1 MTTTVQSIIL
11 RAHDALQDSDGVR
24 WPATELVRYLN
35 DGQRALCVVRPDA
48 SAAYVALVPV
58 AGARQTLPAEAIS
71 LMDVPRNTDGTKRAI
86 RKVDHFSLDCVNR
99 DWQSATGVSIF
110 SNFTYDPR
118 EPRVFYL
125 YPPATGGIGSVDVV
139 YSIYPADVPTPSGV
153 LYTTCTGDI
162 SVVDQWDTA
171 LLNYVLGRAYGKDA
185 EFGGNKTLADSY
197 MAAFVGLIGGQLQSS
212 QTVAPKQ

>member
-1 MTTTVQSIIL
+1 MTTTVQSLVL

-35 DGQRALCVVRPDA
+35 DGQRVLCVVRPDA
-48 SAAYVALVPV
+48 SAASVPFVPV
-58 AGARQTLPAEAIS
+58 AGARQTIPASAIS
-71 LMDVPRNTDGTKRAI
+71 LMDVTRNTGGRVI
-86 RKVDHFSLDCVNR
+86 RKVDHFSLDCANR

-125 YPPATGGIGSVDVV
+125 YPPAIGGAGSVDVV
-139 YSIYPADVPTPSGV
+139 YSTYPADVPTPSGA
-153 LYTTCTGDI
+153 LYTTCTGNI

-171 LLNYVLGRAYGKDA
+171 LLDYVLGRAYSKDA
-185 EFGGNKTLADSY
+185 EFGGNKMLADSY
-197 MAAFVGLIGGQLQSS
+197 MTAFVGLIGGQLQSS